1 MTTMLQPSFIL
12 KSAALAN
19 WLGVLIFSKLLTN
32 HAAFGKV
39 DPLFSL
45 TGLILILVWGL
56 AFWSVSLNPQA
67 MRPLLLVFVVE
78 KLVYALNHGLW
89 FFKGGSVAAL
99 LGSDMLLGIFYV
111 VYGANDALYALLFF
125 VAYRKTKPG

>member
-1 MTTMLQPSFIL
+1 MLQPAFIL

-45 TGLILILVWGL
+45 AGLILILVWGL

-67 MRPLLLVFVVE
+67 MRPLLLVFVIE
-78 KLVYALNHGLW
+78 KLVYAANHAYWL
-89 FFKGGSVAAL
+89 FKGGSVVAL
-99 LGSDMLLGIFYV
+99 LSQDLMLGIFYTI
-111 VYGANDALYALLFF
+111 YGANDALYAVLFF
-125 VAYRKTKPG
+125 IAYRKTRQG